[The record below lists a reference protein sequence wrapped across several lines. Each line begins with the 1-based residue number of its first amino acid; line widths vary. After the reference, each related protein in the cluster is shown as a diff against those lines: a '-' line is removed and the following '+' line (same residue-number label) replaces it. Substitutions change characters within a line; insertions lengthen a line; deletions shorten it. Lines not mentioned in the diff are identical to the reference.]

1 VENSVVKTHKI
12 KIGGREFTLAFT
24 LRAMLKMQQRIEGFD
39 FNQIDKLVQTPDGML
54 QALYILA
61 ENGEKLEGRTI
72 DVDEDWFALRIPANL
87 RKFVTIQLAI
97 TETLTDG
104 MSMEAEDD
112 DERSRE
118 VDVVLQE
125 IQKKRERTS
134 LHGEKSP
141 RGDSSQD

>member
-1 VENSVVKTHKI
+1 MENSVVKTHKI

-61 ENGEKLEGRTI
+61 ENGEKLEGRDI

-125 IQKKRERTS
+125 IQKKRERTGS
-134 LHGEKSP
+134 HGEKSP
-141 RGDSSQD
+141 HGDSSPD